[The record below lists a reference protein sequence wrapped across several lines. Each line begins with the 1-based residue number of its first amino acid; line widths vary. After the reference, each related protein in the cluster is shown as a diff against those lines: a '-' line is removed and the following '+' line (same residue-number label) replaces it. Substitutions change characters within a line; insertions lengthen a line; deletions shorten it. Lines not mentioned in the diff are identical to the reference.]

1 METTEKY
8 MKSDLMINLQNIDI
22 NNVLYDDVEEN
33 IILRQLDALRNP
45 NLNVKLFV
53 L

>member
-1 METTEKY
+1 

-33 IILRQLDALRNP
+33 IATS
-45 NLNVKLFV
+45 K
-53 L
+53 